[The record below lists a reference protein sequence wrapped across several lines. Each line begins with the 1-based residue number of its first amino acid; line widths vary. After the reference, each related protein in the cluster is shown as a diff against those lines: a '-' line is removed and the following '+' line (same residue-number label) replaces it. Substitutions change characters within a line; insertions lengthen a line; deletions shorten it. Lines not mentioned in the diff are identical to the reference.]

1 MGCFPAWS
9 ARWGK
14 GWNSRTQGE
23 LSCIKQ
29 MSLDMAAKCE
39 FARWKLGQIIVAA
52 HETFSKFLRLYL

>member
-1 MGCFPAWS
+1 
-9 ARWGK
+9 
-14 GWNSRTQGE
+14 
-23 LSCIKQ
+23 